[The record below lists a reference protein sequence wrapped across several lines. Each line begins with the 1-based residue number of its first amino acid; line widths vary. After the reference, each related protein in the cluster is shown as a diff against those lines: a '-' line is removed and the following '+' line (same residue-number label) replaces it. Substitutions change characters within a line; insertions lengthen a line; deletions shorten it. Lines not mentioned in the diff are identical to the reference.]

1 MGRDSWPE
9 TPKEKAS
16 RGLKKKPLGVRCG
29 KVWRLGLILSRH
41 AGFGTQPERK
51 RNNKERN
58 ATDIA
63 PRATPRGARCISRRR
78 RVPPAWRRAWR
89 SGGVWTAR
97 CPRRRRARARA
108 RGATHR
114 PTTARTL
121 TWTPRRTSRQ
131 DLRGRRT
138 RRCTTALSASPAR
151 SLRTTPTR
159 ARTSPRWRARRR
171 STARCVSPRRVRRRR
186 SRSTTAFQRRA
197 SASERNTRRPVVS
210 PRFVNAGG
218 RNRALVFSFFL
229 KWFRVIQRDASL
241 PNPHSTH
248 LLTT

>member
-1 MGRDSWPE
+1 M
-9 TPKEKAS
+9 
-16 RGLKKKPLGVRCG
+16 
-29 KVWRLGLILSRH
+29 
-41 AGFGTQPERK
+41 
-51 RNNKERN
+51 
-58 ATDIA
+58 
-63 PRATPRGARCISRRR
+63 
-78 RVPPAWRRAWR
+78 
-89 SGGVWTAR
+89 
-97 CPRRRRARARA
+97 
-108 RGATHR
+108 
-114 PTTARTL
+114 
-121 TWTPRRTSRQ
+121 TWTSRQ

-186 SRSTTAFQRRA
+186 SRSTTAFQSRA

-241 PNPHSTH
+241 PTDDVVFSFHDTRHRDGMTRRRPRRSRGSWGTRNARFSYGRTVSRFPAASA
-248 LLTT
+248 TTASPTRP